1 MNLLQGASDDQ
12 VALMGCFV
20 ALVGSAVLMYLSYIM
35 GPAGRRQSE
44 KFNAEPTIKPMPM
57 RSGVENHHERAA

>member
-12 VALMGCFV
+12 VALIGCFV

-35 GPAGRRQSE
+35 GPAGRRQAE
-44 KFNAEPTIKPMPM
+44 KFDAEPSIKPMPR
-57 RSGVENHHERAA
+57 RSGVDTHHERAA

>member
-12 VALMGCFV
+12 VALIGCFV
-20 ALVGSAVLMYLSYIM
+20 ALVGSAFLMYLSYVM
-35 GPAGRRQSE
+35 GPAGRQQSE
-44 KFNAEPTIKPMPM
+44 KFNAEPTIKPMPR